1 MAVRVNACMAAGH
14 TEGGKV
20 ERAGISEGAV
30 GESRLVTQPGKEIQA
45 REVQPQN
52 HFFQN
57 FLVFGSKHH
66 HTSAEADSLWV
77 ALQASPSAV
86 NNAAFCVS
94 AVGLV
99 NKGVLEEMIDRHP
112 KRRT

>member
-1 MAVRVNACMAAGH
+1 MG
-14 TEGGKV
+14 
-20 ERAGISEGAV
+20 RAGISEGAV
-30 GESRLVTQPGKEIQA
+30 GEGRLLTQPGKEIQA

-66 HTSAEADSLWV
+66 HTPAEAVCGSHYRLLR
-77 ALQASPSAV
+77 AL

-94 AVGLV
+94 AVGYALV
-99 NKGVLEEMIDRHP
+99 NEDILGEVIDRHP